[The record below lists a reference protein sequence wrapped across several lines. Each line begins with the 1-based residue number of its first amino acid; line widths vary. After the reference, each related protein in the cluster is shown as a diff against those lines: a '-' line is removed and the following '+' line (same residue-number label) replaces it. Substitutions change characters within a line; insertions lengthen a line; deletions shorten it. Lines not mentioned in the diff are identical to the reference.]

1 MRGCASSWR
10 RDVRRAPRTIRAR
23 SCSIWR
29 WRSHWGDCLAD
40 LALVRAQPQLF
51 GRVASDP
58 TVSRLV
64 ATLAADAPA
73 ALHALPAARAAAR
86 ARVWQCGAPVGEDG
100 PVILDLDATLV
111 EAHSEKEGAAATWK
125 RGFGFHPLLAFLDH
139 GPGGT
144 GECVGALLRPGTATA
159 NNAGDHI
166 AVLAE
171 ALDQLPAQ
179 VRDRVLVRADSGGG
193 VHAFLDHLHA
203 RGLRYSIGL
212 MGYQPVLDALDA
224 LPRQAW
230 KAALDEHGRPRE
242 GAQVAELTRYLP
254 PTYKPWPD
262 GMRVIAR
269 RERPHPGAQLR
280 ITHRDGW
287 RITCFATNVPGGRLA
302 EHERR
307 HRLRARAEDR
317 IRCLKDTGL
326 RNLPLHDF
334 TANQIWLELVA
345 LAADLLAWTQLLHVR
360 RAEPDLPLASGP
372 TGARLPAAGPDRR
385 GLAGLPLPRAVAAL
399 GPAARRSHGRLLP
412 APHGDLHGEPQR
424 RRRQGLSRH
433 H

>member
-1 MRGCASSWR
+1 
-10 RDVRRAPRTIRAR
+10 
-23 SCSIWR
+23 
-29 WRSHWGDCLAD
+29 
-40 LALVRAQPQLF
+40 
-51 GRVASDP
+51 
-58 TVSRLV
+58 
-64 ATLAADAPA
+64 
-73 ALHALPAARAAAR
+73 
-86 ARVWQCGAPVGEDG
+86 VGEDG

-171 ALDQLPAQ
+171 ALAQLPAQ

-280 ITHRDGW
+280 ITDRDGW

-317 IRCLKDTGL
+317 IRCLKDTGCATCRCTTSPPTRYGSSSSPSPPTCSPGPNCYTYAVL
-326 RNLPLHDF
+326 NRIFHWRAGRRVPGCPPPDQTDGAWLAYLCHAPLLL
-334 TANQIWLELVA
+334 WGPLLVVV
-345 LAADLLAWTQLLHVR
+345 T
-360 RAEPDLPLASGP
+360 
-372 TGARLPAAGPDRR
+372 
-385 GLAGLPLPRAVAAL
+385 VAY
-399 GPAARRSHGRLLP
+399 S
-412 APHGDLHGEPQR
+412 R
-424 RRRQGLSRH
+424 RRTATSTASRNGVGVRA
-433 H
+433 